1 MAIAILQFTHH
12 VIGMPILPLLLL
24 LCVVNPTWGSS
35 GYFVKPTQ
43 PANSSCPGQP
53 CLTLAQYINASHKYF
68 KSNND
73 SIFWLLSG
81 THLIFSSVVITD
93 AYNVTIQKYVE
104 HDFRSSII
112 LFDSAHYNYKC
123 SQAVGVCHRSSAI
136 EFYSTSIAKVEG
148 IEIVIKMI
156 KPSFLMNG
164 LSFINCDMLNVSNI
178 AVKIISE
185 SHNNGIEI
193 ITGFSSHLD
202 SRKIALNLQSQSENT
217 GIAKSKINNC
227 NSVCINISSVS
238 NANFNNL
245 SLTQGGIFGKNVRK
259 TLFSNIHM
267 TTSTTGITLV
277 NTSHT
282 LIQHSY
288 LRVIVTEHGSINSA
302 VTIESCCN
310 ISIFA
315 SHIMNVTERP
325 AILVSGSSNI
335 TIQNMSFREFDSSLS
350 DITVSRAI
358 VMVYNSKNMYFHN
371 CMFRKNRV
379 SAIKA
384 IGSNLIF
391 AGTVTFANNTAL
403 LGAAM
408 ILHSSVTTF
417 AQNSSLLFIGNH
429 ALSVGG
435 AIHVDASTYYSTNST
450 VYSECSLNLEG
461 KMLQFINNSAG
472 SGGDVVYGGHMGLAT
487 TIDGLNC
494 LLQFKKRSVVSQNNT
509 MSIISSQ
516 PSRVCVCNST
526 GHPDCLKIFY
536 SHTVYPGESIFLKA
550 VVVGEDFGTGTG
562 SIYGRFLS
570 FDPEKKTQ
578 LEQRQYRQEV
588 FQTHCNQLTYSIL
601 SAPTKNVVLVLTAME
616 IGKVELL
623 SNATFQSALD
633 KYSTFQNGSRKYF
646 PQPMLDF
653 PLYINISVEPC
664 PLGFSLSES
673 PYKCVCSSL
682 LAQLPQVNCYIENQ
696 TFETKGTSWIG
707 LNQNQ
712 DLVVSQHCPYWL
724 CQDILQNITLADLD
738 LQCKYNRSGV
748 LCGACQGGLSVTIGS
763 HRCLHCSNSYLS
775 LLLPIA
781 LAGVLLVFAVK
792 TLDMTVSNGYI
803 NGLALY
809 FNIVQLVLIPEGY
822 NNPLSFIVSW
832 TNLDF
837 GIETCFFDG
846 LTVYWKTW
854 LEFPFPLYLWTISGV
869 IIMLARHSK
878 RIANML
884 GSNPVS
890 VLATLLLLSYTKLL
904 RSCLTILS
912 YSYVSYPNST
922 KIVWSSDG
930 NIEYLGVEHLPLFA
944 AAVAVLIFLCFPY
957 TLTLLLGQWLNMCE
971 NQLVSRVM
979 FRLKPVMDAYYGPL
993 KDRHRYWIGV
1003 LLLLRVIIYI
1013 LLALIPTPGSQIILL
1028 TIPILA
1034 ICLLQMNIYVMGFY
1048 NNWYI
1053 SVFEATIILNLAVY
1067 SVFKLYTKDMGAKTQ
1082 MIIDNTFIAAGIAQ
1096 LGSLILYRL
1105 FFLLKRRISRCV
1117 LLQRGEDSVQ
1127 IMKLP

>member
-1 MAIAILQFTHH
+1 MVIATLQLTHH

-24 LCVVNPTWGSS
+24 LCAVNPTWGSS

-43 PANSSCPGQP
+43 PANSSCPGLP

-93 AYNVTIQKYVE
+93 AYNVTIKKYVE
-104 HDFRSSII
+104 DDSLSSII
-112 LFDSAHYNYKC
+112 LFDSAYSYCKC
-123 SQAVGVCHRSSAI
+123 PQAEGVCHRSSAI
-136 EFYSTSIAKVEG
+136 EFYNTSIATVEG
-148 IEIVIKMI
+148 IEIVIKII

-164 LSFINCDMLNVSNI
+164 LSFINGDMLNVLNI
-178 AVKIISE
+178 AVKIISG
-185 SHNNGIEI
+185 SSNNGIEI
-193 ITGFSSHLD
+193 MAGFSTLLD
-202 SRKIALNLQSQSENT
+202 SWKTALNLQSQSENT
-217 GIAKSKINNC
+217 GIANSKINNC
-227 NSVCINISSVS
+227 DNACINISSVS

-245 SLTQGGIFGKNVRK
+245 SLTQGGIFGKNIRK
-259 TLFSNIHM
+259 TLFSNINM
-267 TTSTTGITLV
+267 ITSTTGITLV
-277 NTSHT
+277 NASHT

-288 LRVIVTEHGSINSA
+288 LRVIVTERGSINSA

-315 SHIMNVTERP
+315 THIMNVSKRP
-325 AILVSGSSNI
+325 AIVVSGSSNI

-350 DITVSRAI
+350 DITLSQAI
-358 VMVYNSKNMYFHN
+358 VMVYNSNNMYFHN
-371 CMFRKNRV
+371 CIFTKNRV

-403 LGAAM
+403 LGTAM
-408 ILHSSVTTF
+408 ILRSSITTF
-417 AQNSSLLFIGNH
+417 AWNSSLFFIGNH

-435 AIHVDASTYYSTNST
+435 AIYVDASTYYSTNST
-450 VYSECSLNLEG
+450 VYSECSINLEG
-461 KMLQFINNSAG
+461 KTLQFVNNSAG

-487 TIDGLNC
+487 TTDGSNC

-509 MSIISSQ
+509 MSVISSQ
-516 PSRVCVCNST
+516 PSRVCICNST

-536 SHTVYPGESIFLKA
+536 SNRVYPGESISLKA
-550 VVVGEDFGTGTG
+550 VVVGQDFGTGTG
-562 SIYGRFLS
+562 SIYGQFLS
-570 FDPEKKTQ
+570 FDPEKKAQ

-588 FQTHCNQLTYSIL
+588 FQIHCNQLTYSIF
-601 SAPTKNVVLVLTAME
+601 SAPTKRLVLVLIAME
-616 IGKVELL
+616 ISKVELL
-623 SNATFQSALD
+623 NNATFQSALE

-646 PQPMLDF
+646 PQAILDF

-673 PYKCVCSSL
+673 PYKCVCSPL

-696 TFETKGTSWIG
+696 TFETRGISWIG
-707 LNQNQ
+707 LNENQ
-712 DLVVSQHCPYWL
+712 YLVVSQYCPYWL

-748 LCGACQGGLSVTIGS
+748 LCGACQSGLSVTIGS

-846 LTVYWKTW
+846 LTVYWKAW

-869 IIMLARHSK
+869 IILLARHSK

-912 YSYVSYPNST
+912 YSYVAYPNST

-930 NIEYLGVEHLPLFA
+930 NIEYLGAEHLPLFA
-944 AAVAVLIFLCFPY
+944 VAVAVLIFLCFPY

-993 KDRHRYWIGV
+993 KDKYRYWIGV

-1013 LLALIPTPGSQIILL
+1013 LLALIPAPGSQIIML

-1053 SVFEATIILNLAVY
+1053 SVFEATIILNLAIY

-1082 MIIDNTFIAAGIAQ
+1082 VIIDNIFIAAGIAQ
-1096 LGSLILYRL
+1096 LSLLILYRL
-1105 FFLLKRRISRCV
+1105 YFLLKRRMSQCV
-1117 LLQRGEDSVQ
+1117 LLQRREDSVQ
-1127 IMKLP
+1127 IMTIP

>member
-1 MAIAILQFTHH
+1 MVIATLQLTHH
-12 VIGMPILPLLLL
+12 VTGMPILPLLLL

-93 AYNVTIQKYVE
+93 ACNVTIQKYVE
-104 HDFRSSII
+104 DDSHSSII
-112 LFDSAHYNYKC
+112 LFDSAYSDCKGP
-123 SQAVGVCHRSSAI
+123 QADGVCHRSSAI

-148 IEIVIKMI
+148 IEIVIKII

-178 AVKIISE
+178 AVKIISG
-185 SHNNGIEI
+185 SGNNDIEI
-193 ITGFSSHLD
+193 IAGFSTLLD
-202 SRKIALNLQSQSENT
+202 SWKTALNLQNQSENT
-217 GIAKSKINNC
+217 GIANSKINNC
-227 NSVCINISSVS
+227 NNACINISSVS

-245 SLTQGGIFGKNVRK
+245 SLTQGGIFGKNIRK
-259 TLFSNIHM
+259 ISFSNIHM

-277 NTSHT
+277 NASHT
-282 LIQHSY
+282 LIKHSY
-288 LRVIVTEHGSINSA
+288 LRVIVTEHGSINPA
-302 VTIESCCN
+302 VTIESCHN

-315 SHIMNVTERP
+315 THIMNVTKRP
-325 AILVSGSSNI
+325 AIVVSGSSNI

-350 DITVSRAI
+350 DITVSKAI
-358 VMVYNSKNMYFHN
+358 VMVYNSNNMYFHN
-371 CMFRKNRV
+371 CMFRNNRV
-379 SAIKA
+379 STIKA

-417 AQNSSLLFIGNH
+417 TRNSSLFFIGNH

-435 AIHVDASTYYSTNST
+435 AIYVDATTYYSTSST

-461 KMLQFINNSAG
+461 KTLQFVNNSAG

-487 TIDGLNC
+487 TTDGSNC

-509 MSIISSQ
+509 MSVISSQ

-526 GHPDCLKIFY
+526 GHSDCLKIFY
-536 SHTVYPGESIFLKA
+536 SNTLYPGDSISLKV
-550 VVVGEDFGTGTG
+550 VVVGQDFGTGTG
-562 SIYGRFLS
+562 SVYGQFLS
-570 FDPEKKTQ
+570 FDPEKKAQ

-601 SAPTKNVVLVLTAME
+601 TTKSAVLVLTAVE
-616 IGKVELL
+616 LSKLELL
-623 SNATFQSALD
+623 SNATFQSALE

-646 PQPMLDF
+646 PQAMLDL
-653 PLYINISVEPC
+653 PLYINISVKPC

-673 PYKCVCSSL
+673 PYKCVCSPL

-696 TFETKGTSWIG
+696 TFETRGTSWIG
-707 LNQNQ
+707 LNENQ
-712 DLVVSQHCPYWL
+712 DLVASQYCPYWL
-724 CQDILQNITLADLD
+724 CQGILQNITLADLD

-748 LCGACQGGLSVTIGS
+748 LCGACQSGLSVTIGS
-763 HRCLHCSNSYLS
+763 HRCLHCSNCYLS

-869 IIMLARHSK
+869 IILLARHSK

-912 YSYVSYPNST
+912 YSYVAYPNST

-930 NIEYLGVEHLPLFA
+930 NIEYLGAEHFPLFA
-944 AAVAVLIFLCFPY
+944 VAVAVLILLCFPY

-993 KDRHRYWIGV
+993 KDKHRYWIGV

-1082 MIIDNTFIAAGIAQ
+1082 VTIDNIFIAAGIAQ
-1096 LGSLILYRL
+1096 LSLLILYRL
-1105 FFLLKRRISRCV
+1105 HYLLKHRLSQCV
-1117 LLQRGEDSVQ
+1117 LLQRQEDSVQ
-1127 IMKLP
+1127 IMTLP